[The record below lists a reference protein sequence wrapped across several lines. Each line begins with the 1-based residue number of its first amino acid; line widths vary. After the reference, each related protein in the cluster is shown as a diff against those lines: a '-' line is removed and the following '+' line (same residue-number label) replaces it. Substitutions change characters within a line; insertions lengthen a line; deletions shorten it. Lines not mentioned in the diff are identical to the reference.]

1 VTTNEILTVIALVVG
16 PIAAVI
22 ITRFLDDQRQ
32 YKSRRM
38 DVFRTLMR
46 TRRSVLQP
54 DHIGALNLVEIEF
67 ASDQAVLA
75 AWKALFT
82 HFGTAHARQ
91 EHERIDMIA
100 NEEEIK
106 KRNNVFGTRI
116 LQERQSLLA
125 KLLHAMAK
133 VLGFK
138 IEQLEIFEGGY
149 TPQFWIDIESE
160 QDTIRK
166 YIVDLANARKVVPM
180 GVIDY
185 RTASQIEEAQRKS
198 A

>member
-1 VTTNEILTVIALVVG
+1 VGG

-22 ITRFLDDQRQ
+22 ITRLLDDWRQ
-32 YKSRRM
+32 DKARRM
-38 DVFRTLMR
+38 EVFRTLMR

-67 ASDQAVLA
+67 ARDEAVLA

-82 HFGTAHARQ
+82 HFATAHPRQ

-106 KRNNVFGTRI
+106 SRNQAFGTRI
-116 LQERQSLLA
+116 IQERQSFLA
-125 KLLHAMAK
+125 KLLHAMARA
-133 VLGFK
+133 LGFK

-149 TPQFWIDIESE
+149 TPQFWVDVDSE
-160 QDTIRK
+160 QDIMRK
-166 YIVDLANARKVVPM
+166 YVVELARGTKIVPI
-180 GVIDY
+180 GVFDY
-185 RTASQIEEAQRKS
+185 RVMTPVEAPQS
-198 A
+198 NVNQQAAQ